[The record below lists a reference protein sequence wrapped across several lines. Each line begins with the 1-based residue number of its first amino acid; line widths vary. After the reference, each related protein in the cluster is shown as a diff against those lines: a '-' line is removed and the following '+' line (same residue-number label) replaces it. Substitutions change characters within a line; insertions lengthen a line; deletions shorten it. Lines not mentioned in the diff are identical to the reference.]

1 LSFSRLGHAR
11 DEAQA
16 MALHE
21 IVQVLDANSAKVHD
35 LCVSEYFLARPYGY
49 HGLASPYSAN
59 TQYLTNIHTS
69 GPARQKP
76 ATIARST

>member
-1 LSFSRLGHAR
+1 LGSSRLGGTS

-16 MALHE
+16 MALHK
-21 IVQVLDANSAKVHD
+21 IVQVLDTDSSEIHD
-35 LCVSEYFLARPYGY
+35 FCVSEYFLARSYGY

-59 TQYLTNIHTS
+59 SQYLTNIHAS
-69 GPARQKP
+69 GPARQRP

>member
-1 LSFSRLGHAR
+1 LSFSRLGRAR

-21 IVQVLDANSAKVHD
+21 IVQVLDANSGKIRD
-35 LCVSEYFLARPYGY
+35 LSVSEYFLARFYGY

-59 TQYLTNIHTS
+59 SQYLTNIHAS
-69 GPARQKP
+69 GPARQRP
-76 ATIARST
+76 ATIATST